1 MHTALAALLAYLFVV
16 MTVTDRLVCPD
27 GCTDEAPTQTAAPHA
42 AAPCALCL
50 GWAPAPTHH
59 APRPSDHVTADV
71 PSLAPRL
78 LSPPLATIDRPPKA
92 A

>member
-1 MHTALAALLAYLFVV
+1 MFAALLACLFVV
-16 MTVTDRLVCPD
+16 MTVTDRVACPD
-27 GCTDEAPTQTAAPHA
+27 GCTDEAPAQTTAPHA

-50 GWAPAPTHH
+50 GWAPAPTNDT
-59 APRPSDHVTADV
+59 PRPSDVVTAHV

-78 LSPPLATIDRPPKA
+78 LTLALPTLERPPKA